1 MRCQSKQSV
10 RVQGLGR
17 CWKTS
22 FQLALHLRAAVQ
34 GWQGQFHTS
43 KTGNVIKVREFNKHP
58 QEDFFFLIDFFFSFL
73 PNMVRKNCQMF
84 KLKLPERVSKWVGVN
99 DVIDFHLPN

>member
-58 QEDFFFLIDFFFSFL
+58 EEDFFFLLLFIYFFPFL
-73 PNMVRKNCQMF
+73 PNMSRKNCQVF
-84 KLKLPERVSKWVGVN
+84 KLKLPEQASECE
-99 DVIDFHLPN
+99 